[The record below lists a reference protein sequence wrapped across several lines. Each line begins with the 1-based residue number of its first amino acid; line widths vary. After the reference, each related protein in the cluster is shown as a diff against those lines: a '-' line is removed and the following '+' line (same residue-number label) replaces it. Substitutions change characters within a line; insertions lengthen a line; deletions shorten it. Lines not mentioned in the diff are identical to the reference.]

1 VDSSRVLGMKTGC
14 VTTCFLRVSILDT
27 KKLFMKIKN
36 IFFLLTIF
44 SLLSLSYSQEV
55 KTLSSASDIDSLFS
69 KLKGKTALV
78 NIWATWCAPCVKE
91 FPDLI
96 KLYRNYSDAGFE
108 LIFIS
113 VDEKE
118 DKDSKLPEFLK
129 KQGVDFVTYYN
140 AFKKPE
146 EIIDYFDKTWG
157 GEIPATYIY
166 NKEGESVKKF
176 IGKQKYETFETEI
189 KNLLSL

>member
-1 VDSSRVLGMKTGC
+1 
-14 VTTCFLRVSILDT
+14 
-27 KKLFMKIKN
+27 MKIK
-36 IFFLLTIF
+36 IVFFLLTIF
-44 SLLSLSYSQEV
+44 SFLSLSYSQEI
-55 KTLSSASDIDSLFS
+55 KTLSSVSDIDSLFS
-69 KLKGKTALV
+69 RLKGKAALV

-140 AFKKPE
+140 EFKKPE

-166 NKEGESVKKF
+166 NKDGEAVKKY

-189 KNLLSL
+189 KSLLSL